1 MSGPMRQR
9 VVAALRATG
18 TVSITGLVLVLG
30 TGPAL
35 ADPAPGDSWGV
46 VAGPDTG
53 QDRHRSP
60 VRRHSGRDVATA
72 VIANKYRN
80 YEPWPY

>member
-35 ADPAPGDSWGV
+35 ADPAPGDPGGRC
-46 VAGPDTG
+46 GPDTG
-53 QDRHRSP
+53 QDP
-60 VRRHSGRDVATA
+60 TPFTGTAPFGPRRCHCGDR
-72 VIANKYRN
+72 
-80 YEPWPY
+80 

>member
-18 TVSITGLVLVLG
+18 TVSITGLVLVLVLG

-35 ADPAPGDSWGV
+35 ADPAPGDSWGSLR
-46 VAGPDTG
+46 APTRDRTDTV
-53 QDRHRSP
+53 HRYGAI
-60 VRRHSGRDVATA
+60 RAATLPL
-72 VIANKYRN
+72 R
-80 YEPWPY
+80 

>member
-35 ADPAPGDSWGV
+35 ADPAPGTPGGRCGPRHGT
-46 VAGPDTG
+46 GPDTV
-53 QDRHRSP
+53 HRYGAI
-60 VRRHSGRDVATA
+60 RAATLPL
-72 VIANKYRN
+72 R
-80 YEPWPY
+80 